1 MKLPLLLI
9 ALLSA
14 FALWGAARVPFHPDE
29 STQLFTSADF
39 DLLLTHPRALGWQ
52 PGRDE
57 DLRQRYR
64 LLDAPLTRY
73 LLGLGRTLAGQPPL
87 PADWDWGK
95 TWAENAAAGALPSP
109 ELLRA
114 GRMAVTALLPL
125 TLWLFYLTGYALGG
139 RRVGLAGVLLLGLHP
154 LVLLHARRAMAE
166 GALLFGVTFTL
177 WALLAAPSRRRPGW
191 LGLALGLAVNA
202 KQSALAL
209 VPLVGWRVDGRRG
222 TVDGGRGTGDEGRWT
237 RDGGREI
244 GDGGRG
250 TTVYGLRSTV
260 HGLSSTVSRLLS
272 TVLVLLTL
280 TALLNPV
287 FWPHPVLAIRSAIH
301 LRADLAARQ
310 AADTALL
317 APETLLDT
325 PAKRLIALVGNL
337 YLTPPRFAEVGNY
350 TAETAAAE
358 AAYLANPLH
367 DWGRG
372 LYGGA
377 LFLALTILG
386 MGRGVREIWKGR
398 AAFGEAQAARK
409 VACLLGAT
417 ALQGGALLLMIP
429 LPWQRYVIPLLPMV
443 VLWQAYAIGG

>member
-114 GRMAVTALLPL
+114 GRMTVTALLPL

-209 VPLVGWRVDGRRG
+209 VPLVGWRVDGGRRTVDEGRG
-222 TVDGGRGTGDEGRWT
+222 TVDG
-237 RDGGREI
+237 
-244 GDGGRG
+244 
-250 TTVYGLRSTV
+250 LRSTV
-260 HGLSSTVSRLLS
+260 YSPRSTVRGLSSTVSRLLS
-272 TVLVLLTL
+272 TILILLTL

-310 AADTALL
+310 AADTARL

-377 LFLALTILG
+377 LFLALTLLG
-386 MGRGVREIWKGR
+386 MGRGVREIWKER
-398 AAFGEAQAARK
+398 TAFGEAQAARK

-443 VLWQAYAIGG
+443 VLWQAYAFKRVG

>member
-95 TWAENAAAGALPSP
+95 TWTENAAAGALPSP

-209 VPLVGWRVDGRRG
+209 VPLAGGTVDCGRWTVDEGRG
-222 TVDGGRGTGDEGRWT
+222 TVDGGRWT
-237 RDGGREI
+237 RD
-244 GDGGRG
+244 D
-250 TTVYGLRSTV
+250 GLRSTV
-260 HGLSSTVSRLLS
+260 YRLPSVVSRLLS
-272 TVLVLLTL
+272 PLLILLTL

-310 AADTALL
+310 AADTARL

-377 LFLALTILG
+377 LFLALTLLG

-398 AAFGEAQAARK
+398 TAFGEAQAARK

-443 VLWQAYAIGG
+443 VLWQAYAFKRVG